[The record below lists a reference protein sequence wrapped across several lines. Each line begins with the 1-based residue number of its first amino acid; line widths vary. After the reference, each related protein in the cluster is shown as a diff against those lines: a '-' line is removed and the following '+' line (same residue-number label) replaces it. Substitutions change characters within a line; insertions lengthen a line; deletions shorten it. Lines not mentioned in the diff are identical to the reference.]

1 MVAKKLFGFMATVV
15 IVSLVVLPACTGVSE
30 ARTSP
35 ALADSGADGE
45 PDPLTWIRD
54 LLASIDLRATVR
66 WVIDNLDI
74 IALVGALVAG
84 WIVNGVKSAR
94 ELAVG
99 LMLDAEK
106 QAKEQVE
113 MGGPEKM
120 EHVITHLTDQMPARA
135 QRLFDLYARIK
146 GTTREALI
154 REVAQE
160 WYDVALSRAEA

>member
-1 MVAKKLFGFMATVV
+1 MDAKKLFGVMATVV
-15 IVSLVVLPACTGVSE
+15 IVSLVVLPACTE
-30 ARTSP
+30 APQAQTSP
-35 ALADSGADGE
+35 AAVEAQADGE
-45 PDPLTWIRD
+45 PDPLSWIRD
-54 LLASIDLRATVR
+54 FLASIDLKATVR
-66 WVIDNLDI
+66 WVMDNLDI

-84 WIVNGVKSAR
+84 WIVDGVKSAR

-106 QAKEQVE
+106 RAKEQVK

-120 EHVITHLTDQMPARA
+120 EHVLTHLTDQMPARG

-160 WYDVALSRAEA
+160 WYDTALSRSGA

>member
-1 MVAKKLFGFMATVV
+1 MVARKLFGVMATVV
-15 IVSLVVLPACTGVSE
+15 IVSLVVLPACTEISE

-35 ALADSGADGE
+35 ALAESEADGE
-45 PDPLTWIRD
+45 PDPLSWVRD
-54 LLASIDLRATVR
+54 FLASIDLRAAVR

-84 WIVNGVKSAR
+84 WIVDGVSRAR

-106 QAKEQVE
+106 RAKEQVE

-120 EHVITHLTDQMPARA
+120 EHVLTHLTDQMPARA
-135 QRLFDLYARIK
+135 QRLFDLYARFK
-146 GTTREALI
+146 GTSPEALI